1 MIYCVCRVFGQF
13 AGGFVAVLLRPST
26 LPQNKPLLEV
36 FKMLGIVTFP
46 FERRAMVFFAINF
59 WEAV

>member
-1 MIYCVCRVFGQF
+1 VFGQL
-13 AGGFVAVLLRPST
+13 AGGFVAVLQRPST

-46 FERRAMVFFAINF
+46 FERRAMVYFFAINF
-59 WEAV
+59 WGAI